1 MTALGAALLV
11 PILASA
17 VGSWLTWNLTPS
29 VPRGLYVRLPFLA
42 PTLGSTVELPVP
54 LAARSVVSERQYLPG
69 RADLVKTVVAVPGDE
84 VCLQQGRF
92 QVRGRVIASIRESDS
107 RGRPLRPFWFCGP
120 VPAGQAFVATA
131 APLSFDSRYFGPV
144 SLSTLTV
151 VKPLWTF
158 SR

>member
-1 MTALGAALLV
+1 MTAFGAALLV

-17 VGSWLTWNLTPS
+17 IGSALTWNLTPS
-29 VPRGLYVRLPFLA
+29 IPRGLYVRLPGLA
-42 PTLGSTVELPVP
+42 PRVGSTVEFPIP
-54 LAARSVVSERQYLPG
+54 LMAKSLVSERRYLPG
-69 RADLVKTVVAVPGDE
+69 GADLVKTVVAVPGDE

-92 QVRGRVIASIRESDS
+92 EVRGRVIAAIREIDS
-107 RGRPLRPFWFCGP
+107 RGRPLHPFGFCGP
-120 VPAGQAFVATA
+120 VPPGHAFVATT

-144 SLSTLTV
+144 PLSTLTV